1 MNLLFSTI
9 LTSNLWTLVS
19 KNRKV
24 IGVRCYSSW
33 FLLHV
38 ICSSSHFLQEWL
50 VCWTVCV
57 WWFFNVHTYNHSML
71 WHLMMLLT
79 LAVLQWRLIY
89 YFLYR
94 VHVDVLRNIAVFTPF
109 NTKTMT
115 LFLVCVSSIVLS
127 IVIAETQKKLKIH
140 EAPRIAPFLTLSSLL
155 WHPCKRYPCWSLGE
169 LQFKPS
175 FSTFHVK
182 LTTHIPKY
190 CSNSL
195 DFLVLIILWS
205 CCSTVTSLLTVWYIL
220 LMLMWCFRLYVL
232 QMRTWQISCPA
243 YFQCLGT
250 LL

>member
-1 MNLLFSTI
+1 
-9 LTSNLWTLVS
+9 
-19 KNRKV
+19 
-24 IGVRCYSSW
+24 
-33 FLLHV
+33 
-38 ICSSSHFLQEWL
+38 
-50 VCWTVCV
+50 
-57 WWFFNVHTYNHSML
+57 ML
-71 WHLMMLLT
+71 
-79 LAVLQWRLIY
+79 
-89 YFLYR
+89 
-94 VHVDVLRNIAVFTPF
+94 TPF

-155 WHPCKRYPCWSLGE
+155 WYPCKRYPCWSLGE

-220 LMLMWCFRLYVL
+220 LMFVML
-232 QMRTWQISCPA
+232 QVIRTSNAHLADLVP
-243 YFQCLGT
+243 CLLSMPWNFALKVT
-250 LL
+250 LVTCSSPNVSTYSKILKLF